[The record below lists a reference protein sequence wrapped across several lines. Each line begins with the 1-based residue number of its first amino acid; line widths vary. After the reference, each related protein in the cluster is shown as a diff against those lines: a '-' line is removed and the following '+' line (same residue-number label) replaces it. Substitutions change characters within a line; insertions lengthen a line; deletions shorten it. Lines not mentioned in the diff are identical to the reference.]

1 MRGRISQ
8 KRPWRGLRSQV
19 LLWIVFPAGLL
30 LLALSLISIY
40 SHQQWMRTLVEE
52 RDLALATVAAQGV
65 EERVA
70 RCQAALA
77 GILDGEAIG
86 NGGEVDYSLLLQE
99 MSAQLGVFNGGVA
112 LLDGGGELLAARPE
126 ATEWTPTVQALG
138 PQIGQVIAGESSL
151 LLATLEQPPSG
162 EPWGALIL
170 AGDGGVGAVLGVFS
184 LGNCGITQTLDD
196 LRLSGEGVAYLVD
209 GDGRILYHPEASR
222 VGTDL
227 LASFQTRRPPVD
239 QAGAGVYR
247 TVTGRDLMLAH
258 VPVDQRG
265 WSVVVEEPWGSLVA
279 PTMRYSFLAPI
290 VVLLVALMAFLAIYL
305 VARQVLQPL
314 EELGARASRIAW
326 GDFSAVGEPVGGIAE
341 IDDLRVTL
349 NQMADRIRAY
359 QSAMHDYVAA
369 VTQGQED
376 ERLRLGHELHDD
388 TVQSLIVLS
397 QDLERLQRRI
407 PPAAEDLQETANGLR
422 ESVNTIITS
431 LRRYI
436 GDLRPVYL
444 EDLGLIPALEKL
456 VEDVGLSQKIKTEF
470 TVTGAAERLPANTE
484 LAIFRIVQEALKN
497 VQQHALAS
505 QVKVRLETSADG
517 VTGYVED
524 NGVGF
529 AGPETPSDL
538 AELGHF
544 GLMGMQE
551 RVTLLGG
558 WLSIGSEPGKGTRI
572 VFHVPLEGNSLPA
585 D

>member
-407 PPAAEDLQETANGLR
+407 PPAAEDLQETATGLR